1 MLSEFYILHPTPHH
15 QRPTTVFTHLH
26 LHPSFSK
33 DFIADAAGI
42 AFLFVA
48 ILLAFQGTIFQTPK
62 GADNFGQTTPTN
74 KFGFA
79 PYVSIVFVASSD
91 CLLFM

>member
-33 DFIADAAGI
+33 DFIANAAGI

-48 ILLAFQGTIFQTPK
+48 ILLAFHIKALFFKHLTEL
-62 GADNFGQTTPTN
+62 TTSGRLPQLTRLVLHL
-74 KFGFA
+74 G
-79 PYVSIVFVASSD
+79 IVFVASSD
-91 CLLFM
+91 CLC